1 MVGNHVRNLWGTS
14 TGNIVHWSSRSGSWE
29 DACQKSS
36 DGEDSGWGEKQKH
49 FGRILQM
56 DFTWNF
62 PQSEEPRRTSM
73 WRFFRKRQGW
83 LGFDIVPSRR
93 LSQFLVDIRILLT
106 VSTFVTPH
114 GQLRNP
120 KNSAKEIPSSFL
132 PLSRTISSTCVPDW
146 TRIYSLARGQINCVC
161 TSIVMSCEW
170 SDGQSDLWNSFWD
183 LIDGWIYCSCSAIS
197 SIDDPM
203 TDWLND

>member
-1 MVGNHVRNLWGTS
+1 MVGNHVRDLWATS
-14 TGNIVHWSSRSGSWE
+14 TGNIVHWSPRSGSAGE

-73 WRFFRKRQGW
+73 WRVFRTRQGW

-106 VSTFVTPH
+106 FVYWAPLFLTDNCETRRTLQRKFLP
-114 GQLRNP
+114 P
-120 KNSAKEIPSSFL
+120 SFL
-132 PLSRTISSTCVPDW
+132 YPGQFLAHVFRTGHGYIP
-146 TRIYSLARGQINCVC
+146 
-161 TSIVMSCEW
+161 
-170 SDGQSDLWNSFWD
+170 
-183 LIDGWIYCSCSAIS
+183 
-197 SIDDPM
+197 
-203 TDWLND
+203 